1 MGSTEKLVND
11 YDHSTKPAP
20 EWDARLRIRAAER
33 GTFVIEGPG
42 YD

>member
-1 MGSTEKLVND
+1 MGSTDKLVND
-11 YDHSTKPAP
+11 YDHSTVPAP
-20 EWDARLRIRAAER
+20 EWDTRLREGADER